1 MENPAPGNLSPTRAE
16 GRSRQPSVDHGDLEM
31 RIARDG
37 TWYYRGTPI
46 NRLSLVKL
54 FATVLR
60 RDENGGYSLVTPV
73 ERGRVA
79 VEDAP
84 FIAVE
89 VERRG
94 EGREQQLVFRTN
106 VDENVIAGPDHPI
119 RVETGANDEPMPY
132 LLVRSGIEARLAR
145 PVFYELV
152 DYADAARE
160 AGEPG
165 FGVWSGGMFFSLG
178 DPGDE

>member
-1 MENPAPGNLSPTRAE
+1 MENPAPGNLSPTRAQ
-16 GRSRQPSVDHGDLEM
+16 RRTRQPAVDHGDLDM

-37 TWYYRGTPI
+37 IWYYRGTPI
-46 NRLSLVKL
+46 NRLPLVKL

-60 RDENGGYSLVTPV
+60 RDEDGGYSLVTPV

-106 VDENVIAGPDHPI
+106 IDETVTAGPDHAI
-119 RVETGANDEPMPY
+119 RVETAANGEPMPY
-132 LLVRSGIEARLAR
+132 LLVRPGLEARIAR

-152 DYADAARE
+152 DYADATRE
-160 AGEPG
+160 AGGAE
-165 FGVWSGGMFFSLG
+165 FGVWSGGLFFSLG

>member
-1 MENPAPGNLSPTRAE
+1 MDNHAPGNLSPTRAQ
-16 GRSRQPSVDHGDLEM
+16 RRTRQPPVDHGDLDM

-46 NRLSLVKL
+46 HRLPLVKL

-60 RDENGGYSLVTPV
+60 RDDDGGYSLVTPV

-84 FIAVE
+84 FVAVE
-89 VERRG
+89 VERNG

-106 VDENVIAGPDHPI
+106 IDEIVSAGPDHPI
-119 RVETGANDEPMPY
+119 RVETAANGEPMPY
-132 LLVRSGIEARLAR
+132 LLVRPGLEARIAR

-160 AGEPG
+160 VGDAE